1 MTKIKKLRNQIQ
13 FSSNQMINIMI
24 KSFSIY
30 LKESNLLII
39 QFKAVESLL
48 LLAPRDPI
56 LAFSQIQNWLKPSNI
71 ENNKNLPECLKTKIK
86 SVYTMLKPKLPSY
99 VIINIV

>member
-1 MTKIKKLRNQIQ
+1 
-13 FSSNQMINIMI
+13 MI

-56 LAFSQIQNWLKPSNI
+56 LAFSQIQNLINY
-71 ENNKNLPECLKTKIK
+71 L
-86 SVYTMLKPKLPSY
+86 
-99 VIINIV
+99 II

>member
-1 MTKIKKLRNQIQ
+1 LCPHEESEQITEV
-13 FSSNQMINIMI
+13 I

-39 QFKAVESLL
+39 QFKEVESLL

-56 LAFSQIQNWLKPSNI
+56 LELLSCDFVNYYKH
-71 ENNKNLPECLKTKIK
+71 
-86 SVYTMLKPKLPSY
+86 
-99 VIINIV
+99 